1 MTYESPKKNRTN
13 LFAVIGIA
21 VVLVVGA
28 VAAIIVATSGVDNKA
43 AASNTASASPA
54 SSNAADER
62 AAEARDDALADG
74 RAAVEV
80 FNTLDYR
87 TVEEDLDRWASV
99 ATGDLL
105 AELEDN
111 RDRQAARIAD
121 ARTTTTATVLDAA
134 LAEFD
139 DRAGTARMLAA
150 VAVEVT
156 PEGQQ
161 PVEKRNRMSVSLER
175 DGDDWKVSKLSVV

>member
-28 VAAIIVATSGVDNKA
+28 VVAIIVATSGVDNKA
-43 AASNTASASPA
+43 AASNTASA
-54 SSNAADER
+54 NAADER

-111 RDRQAARIAD
+111 RDQQAARIAD
-121 ARTTTTATVLDAA
+121 ARTITTATVLDAA